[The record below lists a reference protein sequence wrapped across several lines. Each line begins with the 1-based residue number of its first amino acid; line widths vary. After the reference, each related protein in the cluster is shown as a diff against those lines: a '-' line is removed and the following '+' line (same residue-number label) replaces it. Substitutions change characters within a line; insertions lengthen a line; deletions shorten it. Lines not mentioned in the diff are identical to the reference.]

1 MLWFLALAPLL
12 VLLYLALLRRR
23 KRLALRFASIGLFRE
38 AIGPGQRLRRHVP
51 PLLFLAALLGL
62 IAATARPTAVI
73 TLPSRHELVVLAM
86 DVSNSMRATDVQ
98 PDRLVAAQ
106 GAARAFVEQLPGSTR
121 VAVVSFAATATVV
134 QPATHERATVYSAID
149 RFQLQRGTAIGS
161 AILVSLK
168 QIFPDIEYDLQS
180 ENPRPG
186 GARGAKRGAGSAGG
200 APAAPDADGAALPRA
215 VAPGSHDSAVIVLL
229 TDGHATAG
237 PDPIESARMAAE
249 RGVRVFTVGVG
260 TLKGETV
267 GSEGW
272 SMRVRLDEDTLER
285 IAQITRADYVHASSS
300 VGLEKA
306 YRELGSRIV
315 FEKRETEITAVFSAV
330 SAGLAVLGAVLSI
343 LWFGRIP

>member
-1 MLWFLALAPLL
+1 
-12 VLLYLALLRRR
+12 
-23 KRLALRFASIGLFRE
+23 
-38 AIGPGQRLRRHVP
+38 
-51 PLLFLAALLGL
+51 
-62 IAATARPTAVI
+62 
-73 TLPSRHELVVLAM
+73 
-86 DVSNSMRATDVQ
+86 MRATDVQ

-134 QPATHERATVYSAID
+134 QPPTHDKATVYSAID

-168 QIFPDIEYDLQS
+168 QIFPEIEYDLQS

-186 GARGAKRGAGSAGG
+186 GARGAKRGAGSGGG
-200 APAAPDADGAALPRA
+200 AQAAPGSDGAALPRA